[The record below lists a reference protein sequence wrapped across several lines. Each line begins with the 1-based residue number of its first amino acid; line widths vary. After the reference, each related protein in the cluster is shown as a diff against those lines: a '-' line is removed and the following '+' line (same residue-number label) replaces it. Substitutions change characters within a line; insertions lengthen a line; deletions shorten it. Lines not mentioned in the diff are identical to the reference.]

1 MLKRSEQDPL
11 RAPNPAGD
19 TLVERGQLSATS
31 LRADLDKQVL
41 RLREIQGN
49 MEINGGTPQ

>member
-1 MLKRSEQDPL
+1 MLKRSEQDAL